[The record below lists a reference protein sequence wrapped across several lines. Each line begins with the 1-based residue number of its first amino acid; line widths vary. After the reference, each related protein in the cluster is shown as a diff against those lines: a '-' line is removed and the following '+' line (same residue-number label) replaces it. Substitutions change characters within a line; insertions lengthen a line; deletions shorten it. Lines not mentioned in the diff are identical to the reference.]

1 MVNFVTDNAE
11 YGNLIV
17 ITINGRDS
25 YSTEFPRNN
34 MKVIQLYTRLGVDR
48 IKNCPIEIG
57 N

>member
-17 ITINGRDS
+17 ITINGRDD
-25 YSTEFPRNN
+25 YNTEFPRNN